1 MSDQDKAMDLI
12 RDELA
17 KDGSGNPGLT
27 VLGEYLTER
36 LRQDPG
42 IAAAVLKFEKPVKA
56 GFEAIRNHARKIAK
70 GGWACV
76 DDKTGF
82 GIACKQ
88 WGIDP
93 SAAVGGTSPHRGGK
107 DAQAPAHDGEGTER
121 RADNIRPYT
130 ETGNPTP
137 ARAAVDPLDLDA
149 LLGV

>member
-36 LRQDPG
+36 LRMDPG

-82 GIACKQ
+82 GIACKK
-88 WGIDP
+88 WGIP
-93 SAAVGGTSPHRGGK
+93 E
-107 DAQAPAHDGEGTER
+107 DGETQ
-121 RADNIRPYT
+121 ALAP
-130 ETGNPTP
+130 GNAGNEPGGRILSDPTWKP
-137 ARAAVDPLDLDA
+137 GGMDALDLDA
-149 LLGV
+149 LLGLGV

>member
-1 MSDQDKAMDLI
+1 MSDIANKAMDLI

-17 KDGSGNPGLT
+17 KETGNPGLT
-27 VLGEYLTER
+27 LLGEYLTER

-42 IAAAVLKFEKPVKA
+42 IAAAVLKFPKPVTA

-82 GIACKQ
+82 GIACKH
-88 WGIDP
+88 WGIPEDGETP
-93 SAAVGGTSPHRGGK
+93 PPPMAAPPLTGETKR
-107 DAQAPAHDGEGTER
+107 AQALAHD
-121 RADNIRPYT
+121 A
-130 ETGNPTP
+130 
-137 ARAAVDPLDLDA
+137 LDLDA